1 MNTIKTWVTMEKEKQ
16 YKFSGDGVGGGGGKN
31 RNVVA
36 VVEEEKQC
44 REAKKGGRK
53 MVNCFFGGRKS

>member
-1 MNTIKTWVTMEKEKQ
+1 MVTMEKEKQ
-16 YKFSGDGVGGGGGKN
+16 YKFGGDGVGGGGRKN

>member
-1 MNTIKTWVTMEKEKQ
+1 MVTMEKGKQ
-16 YKFSGDGVGGGGGKN
+16 YKFGGDGVGGGGGKN

-53 MVNCFFGGRKS
+53 MVNCFFGGRES